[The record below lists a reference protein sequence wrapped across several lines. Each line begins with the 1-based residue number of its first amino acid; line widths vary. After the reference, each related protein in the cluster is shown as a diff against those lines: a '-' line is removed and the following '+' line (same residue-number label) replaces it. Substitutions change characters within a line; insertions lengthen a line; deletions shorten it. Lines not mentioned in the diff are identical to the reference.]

1 LRLQLT
7 MPPPDQTQRD
17 AASNGPQRG
26 AVLAAA
32 LALPGVVAAETAPT
46 DGLIAFKYLWYHDL
60 QPGLSRITV
69 NSPSVYTLLPV

>member
-1 LRLQLT
+1 MRLQL
-7 MPPPDQTQRD
+7 MMQPPRSVADPDP
-17 AASNGPQRG
+17 NGSQRG

-46 DGLIAFKYLWYHDL
+46 EGLIAFKYLWYHDL

-69 NSPSVYTLLPV
+69 NSPSVYRAPRI